1 MKLAKLIPLVL
12 LLLLVIIIIINLVF
26 SLRIVIYRTIPQ
38 IGYHHHHDIS

>member
-1 MKLAKLIPLVL
+1 MKLGKLIPLL
-12 LLLLVIIIIINLVF
+12 LLIIIIITTINLVF